1 MFSIIL
7 NNLLPKNIYF
17 FYFRRLESHLK
28 NMDSVLDL
36 ACGKNSPLF
45 YCHKSFFSVGADIFE
60 PYLIQSK
67 EKGIHDDYIV
77 SDVMKIS
84 DKVAP
89 KSFDCVVALDL
100 IEHLDKPDGF
110 KLIKIMESIARKKV
124 IIFTPNGFLRQE
136 PYDDNLWQEHKSGW
150 EVDEMKDL
158 GFQVYGQGGLKYL
171 RGERARIKY
180 RPEFF
185 WSRLS
190 YISQKI
196 VEKNPKYSFQLLCVN
211 NLDVDKK

>member
-1 MFSIIL
+1 MPKAKLDNAYEIL
-7 NNLLPKNIYF
+7 
-17 FYFRRLESHLK
+17 
-28 NMDSVLDL
+28 LDY
-36 ACGKNSPLF
+36 G
-45 YCHKSFFSVGADIFE
+45 YIE
-60 PYLIQSK
+60 P
-67 EKGIHDDYIV
+67 GV
-77 SDVMKIS
+77 SDRVYWEALKQATLDFQEENNVEYFDIVRAEEKELR
-84 DKVAP
+84 DKVVP

-100 IEHLDKPDGF
+100 IEHLDKSDGF

-124 IIFTPNGFLRQE
+124 IIFTPNGFLKQE
-136 PYDDNLWQEHKSGW
+136 PYDDNIWQEHKSGW

-171 RGERARIKY
+171 RGDQARIKY

-196 VEKNPKYSFQLLCVN
+196 VEENPKYSFQLLCVK